1 MMKKNISSNLSRI
14 NTNTANISSNL
25 EKIDNIEEFLTSS
38 EDLKN
43 L

>member
-1 MMKKNISSNLSRI
+1 MKKNISSNLSKI
-14 NTNTANISSNL
+14 NTNTATISSNL

-38 EDLKN
+38 EDLKS